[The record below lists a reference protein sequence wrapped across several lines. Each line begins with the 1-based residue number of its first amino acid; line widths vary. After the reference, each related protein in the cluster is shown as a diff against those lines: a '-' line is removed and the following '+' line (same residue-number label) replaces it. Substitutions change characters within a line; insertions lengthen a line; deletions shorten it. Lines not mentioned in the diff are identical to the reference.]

1 MIEYIILGN
10 NELDYLIERHILWLE
25 TKGLR
30 GECFNMKKIDFR
42 NYNLENKNLSKA
54 KLVSSNFSGLNL
66 KNINLSGA
74 NISKADFSNS
84 SMKDANLSGINAPNS
99 NFYKAN
105 IDESNLRMGNFRTAN
120 FSNAKV
126 NDSFLERII
135 LNQADLSN
143 ANFDKSNLKMAKL
156 NKAKLINC
164 SLRDTNLTQ
173 TNLISANLE
182 DADITGTVFWQVQ
195 NAYWNITN
203 IKCDYLFIDETG
215 KHRLP
220 ATGFFQ
226 SNEAMN
232 YLNKIEL
239 VGIKK
244 EDESITHNKLE
255 KIIQQNQ
262 LFVVSRGKEGTRAN
276 LSNINFKEII
286 LNNKDLRGAIL
297 DFSDFENADL
307 RWSILQGAKLRN
319 TKLDKAKLF
328 RVNLEGANLRGASLR
343 EASLSEANL
352 KYTKFSWTNM
362 EGSVLKKAYLVNSYL
377 DNTNLQRANFT
388 NANLRDSTLRNA
400 TLLRANLT
408 NANLTNAY
416 LGGCNLTGAN
426 LTNATLTGAIFNS
439 THTEGWI
446 IKNIKCDYIFFDKEG
461 KLRTPTHRNFE
472 EGEFE
477 ELYSWFP
484 SFVYYFKD
492 AMHALDPYLMSLIV
506 SSLNKTIE
514 GLHLD
519 IDEIKARGLAPQVVL
534 SVKSEHDVTEIEMVI
549 NKVFDDKLAILN
561 EKFARIESSMTDSIL
576 PLIENSIEESVKKLP
591 LSSNINQISIFSTN
605 SKHEVTFKQKD

>member
-1 MIEYIILGN
+1 MIKYITLEN
-10 NELDYLIERHILWLE
+10 KELDYLLDRHELWLKE
-25 TKGLR
+25 NGLR

-42 NYNLENKNLSKA
+42 NYDIKDKNLSKA
-54 KLVSSNFSGLNL
+54 KLVSANFSGLNL
-66 KNINLSGA
+66 DNINLSGA
-74 NISKADFSNS
+74 NISQADFSNV
-84 SMKDANLSGINAPNS
+84 SMRNANLSGINAPNT
-99 NFYKAN
+99 NFYQAKILN
-105 IDESNLRMGNFRTAN
+105 SNLKMGNFRTAN
-120 FSNAKV
+120 FINAIV
-126 NDSFLERII
+126 TNSSLERII
-135 LNQADLSN
+135 LNQANLSD
-143 ANFDKSNLKMAKL
+143 ANFSHSNLKKAKL
-156 NKAKLINC
+156 NKSILVN
-164 SLRDTNLTQ
+164 SNLRDTNISES
-173 TNLISANLE
+173 NLISANLAS
-182 DADITGTVFWQVQ
+182 ADITGTIFWQVQ
-195 NAYWNITN
+195 NAYWNINN
-203 IKCDYLFIDETG
+203 IKCDYLFIDELG
-215 KHRLP
+215 KKRLP
-220 ATGFFQ
+220 DTGSFQ
-226 SNEAMN
+226 QNEASE

-239 VGIKK
+239 LGVKK
-244 EDESITHNKLE
+244 ENNTFSHSKLE
-255 KIIQQNQ
+255 KIIQKNQ
-262 LFVVSRGKEGTRAN
+262 LFVVSHGKEGARAN
-276 LSNINFKEII
+276 LSNVNFKEII

-328 RVNLEGANLRGASLR
+328 RVNLEGANLRGSSLR

-352 KYTKFSWTNM
+352 KYTKFSWANM
-362 EGSVLKKAYLVNSYL
+362 EGSTLKKAYLEKSYL

-388 NANLRDSTLRNA
+388 NANLTNAILRNA

-408 NANLTNAY
+408 NVNLTNAY

-426 LTNATLTGAIFNS
+426 LTNANLTGAIFNS

-446 IKNIKCDYIFFDKEG
+446 IKNVKCDYIFFDKEG

-484 SFVYYFKD
+484 SFIYYFKD

-534 SVKSEHDVTEIEMVI
+534 SIKSEHDVNEIEMVI

-561 EKFARIESSMTDSIL
+561 KKFARIELSMTDSIL
-576 PLIENSIEESVKKLP
+576 PLIENTIKETIKELPATVSYNQTTLFGINTEQTIIHKK
-591 LSSNINQISIFSTN
+591 
-605 SKHEVTFKQKD
+605 